1 MEGRMCGKGF
11 MENPT
16 HATGGLIESTT
27 LYLNRGRSYHQ
38 SVYLHDHDVRDISY
52 YTYMR
57 M

>member
-38 SVYLHDHDVRDISY
+38 AGYLHDHDVRDISY